1 LILEKAHAPYVE
13 TVPLR
18 TVAAF
23 TALQLAAVGAIYGVT
38 WAGVAGVL
46 FPLPIVLLV
55 PLRHLL
61 LPKLFDPGA
70 LLELDRPQT
79 EAAAGLP
86 HAQAVAAAAEGTLR
100 LRPPCS
106 TGAFHCARS
115 SQSPGL
121 PTSV

>member
-1 LILEKAHAPYVE
+1 MILEKAHAPYVE

-55 PLRHLL
+55 PA
-61 LPKLFDPGA
+61 PPPPA
-70 LLELDRPQT
+70 QIVRPRGP
-79 EAAAGLP
+79 A
-86 HAQAVAAAAEGTLR
+86 
-100 LRPPCS
+100 
-106 TGAFHCARS
+106 
-115 SQSPGL
+115 
-121 PTSV
+121 